1 VLGLCF
7 KALRKWTGLLLN
19 CMIFEGGFGGPRRKR
34 VPGGMSPQENR
45 AAPLTT

>member
-19 CMIFEGGFGGPRRKR
+19 YMIFGGGFGGPKRRR
-34 VPGGMSPQENR
+34 VPRDMSPQENR
-45 AAPLTT
+45 AALLTT